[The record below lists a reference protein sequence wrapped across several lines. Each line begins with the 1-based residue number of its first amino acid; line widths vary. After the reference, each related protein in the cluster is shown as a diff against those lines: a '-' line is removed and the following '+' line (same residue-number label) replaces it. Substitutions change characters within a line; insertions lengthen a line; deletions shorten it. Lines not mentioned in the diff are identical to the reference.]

1 MLIKFV
7 DYYVATASIPFNLLN
22 EVARRIYI
30 LKKMLTI
37 EHRVLHHFNKNIFIY
52 IVYTVFKNAKKLY
65 IKTQ

>member
-7 DYYVATASIPFNLLN
+7 DYYVATTSIPFNLLN

-30 LKKMLTI
+30 LEKKLTI
-37 EHRVLHHFNKNIFIY
+37 EHRVLYHFSKNIFIY